1 MVLDFFISFKGWWYS
16 IVMKTQVVIIHGGT
30 TFETYSDYLQ
40 YLKETNI
47 DIERLKPGFDWKQ
60 GLQQDLGDN
69 YEVLAP
75 KMPNSTNAKYGE
87 WKLWFNNILAVTNK
101 NIVLVGHS
109 LGGVFLAKYLSE
121 ETVNKNIEKLIL
133 VAAPYTDTP
142 EESLASFRIKQKL
155 TNVIAQAKT
164 IVLIHSTD
172 DPVVPFGD
180 MTEYSNRLPTAQTVV
195 FEDRQ
200 HFNQEQFKE
209 LTHII
214 KQ

>member
-1 MVLDFFISFKGWWYS
+1 
-16 IVMKTQVVIIHGGT
+16 MKTQVVIIHGGT

-40 YLKETNI
+40 YLKETKI

-60 GLQQDLGDN
+60 SIQHDLGDA
-69 YEVLAP
+69 YEVLVP
-75 KMPNSTNAKYGE
+75 RMPNGTSAKYSE

-121 ETVNKNIEKLIL
+121 DTVNKSILKLIL
-133 VAAPYTDTP
+133 VAAPFTDTP
-142 EESLASFRIKQKL
+142 EESLASFKLKRKL
-155 TNVIAQAKT
+155 TNVSAQAKT

-172 DPVVPFGD
+172 DPVVTFGD

-209 LTHII
+209 LAKII

>member
-1 MVLDFFISFKGWWYS
+1 
-16 IVMKTQVVIIHGGT
+16 MKTQVVIIHGGT
-30 TFETYSDYLQ
+30 TYDTYSDYLQ

-60 GLQQDLGDN
+60 SLQHDLGDA

-75 KMPNSTNAKYGE
+75 RMPNSTNAQYSE
-87 WKLWFNNILAVTNK
+87 WKLWFNNILTVTNK
-101 NIVLVGHS
+101 NIILVGHS

-121 ETVNKNIEKLIL
+121 ETVIKNIMKLIL

-142 EESLASFRIKQKL
+142 EESLASFKLKRKL
-155 TNVIAQAKT
+155 TNVSAQAKA

-172 DPVVPFGD
+172 DPVVPYSD
-180 MTEYSNRLPTAQTVV
+180 LAEYAQQLPTAQTVV

-209 LTHII
+209 LAQII
-214 KQ
+214 QQ